1 MISELVRQRKV
12 NRVNMKRLF
21 IVLVLSMAISG
32 MQNQKAEA
40 SIPILAIIK
49 EAIEKVIKAVDLMV
63 QRLQNKT
70 IWLQN
75 AQKVLENKL
84 NELKLT
90 EIAEWTEKHR
100 KLYKEYYDEL
110 WKVKNAIA
118 SYQRIKQILERQ
130 KGLVTEY
137 KRVWGIIRNDDH
149 FTKNELDY
157 MYRVYSGIMN
167 ASVRNLDQVLVVI
180 NSFKTQMSDG
190 KRLEI
195 INRCGEEIEQNY
207 FDLKEFNTQNIQLS
221 LSRAKDAHE
230 METIRNLYGLST
242 E

>member
-1 MISELVRQRKV
+1 MGMKIK
-12 NRVNMKRLF
+12 RVF
-21 IVLVLSMAISG
+21 IVLLFSVSISG
-32 MQNQKAEA
+32 IPNQNAEA
-40 SIPILAIIK
+40 SIPIAAIIK

-110 WKVKNAIA
+110 WKVKNAIS

-149 FTKNELDY
+149 FTKEELDY
-157 MYRVYSGIMN
+157 MYRVYSGIMK
-167 ASVRNLDQVLVVI
+167 ASVRSLDQVLVVI

-190 KRLEI
+190 KRLEV
-195 INRCGEEIEQNY
+195 INRCGDEIERNY

-221 LSRAKDAHE
+221 ISRAKDAHE
-230 METIRNLYGLST
+230 MEIVRKLYGLST